1 MPTIYRLNLAEI
13 MVKLCNMK
21 KSTTL
26 LLLACFAFSFAFS
39 QNWEAFTSGRTY
51 HYRSDTATALPD
63 QSIHFDDVT
72 VIGADSSFS
81 VARRFVFP
89 VDTSQRNQPMFCG
102 RDIRAFADGT
112 FNFKNPGN
120 FALQTRAGMG
130 ASFVLDSISGLSAA
144 VTHMYS
150 RFVFGLTLDSIKVF
164 TINAL
169 DSLVLSKAHGILEW
183 PASMGGSHFLLRGIQ
198 EDNFGEV
205 LPGFDGFMAYNV
217 GDEYFFESEVT
228 SGDLIV
234 QQEVF
239 RVRFKVDTNQRVIG
253 GSNLHWSGFVRH
265 ETYINGML
273 DSIIAG
279 PDGGS
284 FMLLDKQDDIINKS
298 HHEQVRAPRSLAS
311 YSLPSPWAT
320 YNITSA
326 VDSTNAAWAGL
337 WSTMTFQRN
346 AGKTE
351 LHFGRSN
358 GAVGWLYYGIG
369 GDTCV
374 RASDDQIRATF
385 REGMGV
391 THVEFGSYFLSGQFD
406 LVGSIINGDT
416 TGVIFTDST
425 LTANA
430 EVVKPILNWNAF
442 PNPAQNEITVQ
453 WNDPK
458 AGQLTMLDLAGK
470 VVAQQTTH
478 GMGTRMDVHD
488 LPAGMYLLRLTQ
500 AGAQA
505 TKRIVV
511 TH

>member
-1 MPTIYRLNLAEI
+1 MRKIYT
-13 MVKLCNMK
+13 LC
-21 KSTTL
+21 L
-26 LLLACFAFSFAFS
+26 LLCLFSVPCFG

-51 HYRSDTATALPD
+51 HYRSDTAMALPD
-63 QSIHFDDVT
+63 QSIHFDDVQ
-72 VIGADSSFS
+72 ILGADSVFS

-102 RDIRAFADGT
+102 RDMRAFADGT

-120 FALQTRAGMG
+120 FALPTRAALGTT
-130 ASFVLDSISGLSAA
+130 FVLDSINGLSAA
-144 VTHMYS
+144 VTHVYA
-150 RFVFGLTLDSIKVF
+150 RFVFGLSPDSIKVF
-164 TINAL
+164 TINSL

-198 EDNFGEV
+198 EDNFGEI
-205 LPGFDGFMAYNV
+205 LPGFDGFFPYHP
-217 GDEYFFESEVT
+217 GDEYFFESEIT
-228 SGDLIV
+228 SGDLIL

-253 GSNLHWSGFVRH
+253 GSNIHWSGFVRH
-265 ETYINGML
+265 ESYFNGNI

-284 FMLLDKQDDIINKS
+284 FMLMDDPADIVNKS
-298 HHEQVRAPRSLAS
+298 HHEQVRAPRSLTS

-326 VDSTNAAWAGL
+326 VDTVNAAWNGL
-337 WSTMTFQRN
+337 WSTMTFQKS

-358 GAVGWLYYGIG
+358 GTVGWLYYGIG

-374 RASDDQIRATF
+374 RSSDDQIRATF

-391 THVEFGSYFLSGQFD
+391 THVEFGSFFMSGHFD

-416 TGVIFTDST
+416 TGVIFADSV
-425 LTANA
+425 LMANA
-430 EVVKPILNWNAF
+430 EPLRQTLQWNAF
-442 PNPAQNEITVQ
+442 PNPAQDQLTIT
-453 WNDPK
+453 WTESK
-458 AGQLTMLDLAGK
+458 AGEISVLDLTGRVLRVQAARGLG
-470 VVAQQTTH
+470 TTV
-478 GMGTRMDVHD
+478 DVRD
-488 LPAGMYLLRLTQ
+488 LPAGMYLVRFTQ
-500 AGAQA
+500 GGAQA
-505 TKRIVV
+505 TKRVMV
-511 TH
+511 AH